1 VQKTPILSKYEQLT
15 DLQKAIPLDPSWF
28 LRRGMDAQPW
38 SIQELI
44 VQSVFDNPV
53 TTVRSCH
60 GIGKSWLSAK
70 VALAFLTAYTDSYVI
85 TTAPTFRQVEN
96 IIWRDIRATYKR
108 MTPKLGGRLFASPL
122 LNITDEWF
130 AMGFAA
136 KDPDKFQGFH
146 APSGYILVIVDEAA
160 GVTEDIWV
168 AIDAILSSG
177 GARLLMIGNPT
188 SLSGRFYQSHHI
200 DPNSKKFHVSCF
212 DTPNFTNNGIRNVED
227 LKNIDLDSIEVIA
240 PHLIT
245 PEWVHDKIRKWGEE
259 SPMFQARCLGD
270 FPSAEV
276 NTLIP
281 LNFIEA
287 AATEER
293 REELE
298 AKQKDPLHFIGV
310 DPARYGDD
318 KSVITERWGGIV
330 NKQVINGKEDTT
342 QTAGRVKQLKPA
354 AGIFVD
360 VDGVGAG
367 VADTLRS
374 DKIDNVVDIHGSA
387 GVGKNDQGLEFVN
400 LRARVYWELAEAF
413 KRGEISIPE
422 DGELMAQ
429 LSAIRYEVTRRGIKI
444 EEKSEIKKRTLV
456 SPDQADSLAYSYADF
471 LAVDLKAKPA
481 LAKPYQGAY
490 NNGRDIDW

>member
-1 VQKTPILSKYEQLT
+1 MQKTPILNNYEQL
-15 DLQKAIPLDPSWF
+15 LKVQKAIPLDPSWF
-28 LRRGMDAQPW
+28 LRNGMDADPW
-38 SIQELI
+38 SVQSQIL
-44 VQSVFDNPV
+44 QSVFDNPV

-70 VALAFLTAYTDSYVI
+70 VALSFLAAYKDSYVI

-108 MTPKLGGRLFASPL
+108 MTPKLGGRLFASPM

-160 GVTEDIWV
+160 GVSEEIWI
-168 AIDAILSSG
+168 AIDAILSSK

-212 DTPNFTNNGIRNVED
+212 DTPNFTNNGIRNIQD
-227 LKNIDLDSIEVIA
+227 LKNIDLETVEIVA

-245 PEWVHDKIRKWGEE
+245 PDWVHDKIRKWGEE
-259 SPMFQARCLGD
+259 SPMFQARCLGQ

-293 REELE
+293 REEIK
-298 AKQKDPLHFIGV
+298 AKLGDALRFIGV

-318 KSVITERWGGIV
+318 KSVITERQGGLVEPQMIH
-330 NKQVINGKEDTT
+330 GKEDTT
-342 QTAGRVKQLKPA
+342 QTAGRVKQLRPA

-367 VADTLRS
+367 VADVLRD
-374 DKIDNVVDIHGSA
+374 DKIDNVIDIHGAAS
-387 GVGKNDQGLEFVN
+387 VSKNSEGLAFVN

-422 DGELMAQ
+422 DTELMAQ
-429 LSAIRYEVTRRGIKI
+429 LSSIRYEVTRRGIKI
-444 EEKSEIKKRTLV
+444 EEKAEIKKRTLV

-471 LAVDLKAKPA
+471 LAVDLEAKAA
-481 LAKPYQGAY
+481 LSKAY
-490 NNGRDIDW
+490 PGTYNDDENNW